1 MPHLPRL
8 EVLPLH
14 ATLPVEEQTRVFA
27 PAVRGVRRLIVAT
40 NIAET
45 SVTLPHVRVVIDAG
59 QVKEK
64 HYANDKGMEV
74 LSVVPISQSA
84 ATQRA
89 GRAGRTAAG
98 TVWRLYT
105 EAQFKSMPAAPAPEI
120 RRCNLANVVLGLK
133 RMGLK
138 ELHAVDWLDPPEP
151 AALRQAPLDTQW
163 GRGLQKRRV
172 AAS

>member
-1 MPHLPRL
+1 M
-8 EVLPLH
+8 
-14 ATLPVEEQTRVFA
+14 
-27 PAVRGVRRLIVAT
+27 
-40 NIAET
+40 
-45 SVTLPHVRVVIDAG
+45 
-59 QVKEK
+59 
-64 HYANDKGMEV
+64 
-74 LSVVPISQSA
+74 VPISQSA

-98 TVWRLYT
+98 TVWRLYS

-151 AALRQAPLDTQW
+151 AALRQAVRALFLLTLTPYPYPCPCPYPYP
-163 GRGLQKRRV
+163 
-172 AAS
+172 